1 MAELVS
7 KVYAEALFDVG
18 LEKGSL
24 EALSAQLSD
33 VCQIFAANP
42 EFFELYKAPNIA
54 LDNRKKIVEDTFGGQ
69 VLPELLNFLRLLL
82 DKNRGFFIQEIGR
95 DFQKLV
101 ETHQGVV
108 KGIVYV
114 TYALSD
120 DQIRKLEDKLST
132 STGKRILLTQKI
144 DPEILGG
151 LVVHLGDK
159 VIDNSFKK
167 KLDDMKED
175 LLQLIV

>member
-7 KVYAEALFDVG
+7 KVYAQALFDVG
-18 LEKGSL
+18 LEMGSL
-24 EALSAQLSD
+24 EALSADLMD
-33 VCQIFAANP
+33 VCQVFADNP
-42 EFFELYKAPNIA
+42 EFFELYKAPNISI
-54 LDNRKKIVEDTFGGQ
+54 DERKKIVEETFNGQ
-69 VLPELLNFLRLLL
+69 IVPELTNFLKLLL
-82 DKNRGFFIQEIGR
+82 DKNRGFFVIEIGR

-101 ETHQGVV
+101 EDHQGVV

>member
-18 LEKGSL
+18 LEMGSL
-24 EALSAQLSD
+24 EALSAEMQD
-33 VCQIFAANP
+33 VCQIFAENP
-42 EFFELYKAPNIA
+42 EFFELYKAPNIS
-54 LDNRKKIVEDTFGGQ
+54 LEERKKIVSTAFEGQ
-69 VLPELLNFLRLLL
+69 IQPELLNFIKLLL
-82 DKNRGFFIQEIGR
+82 DKHRGYFILEIGR
-95 DFQKLV
+95 DFQKRV
-101 ETHQGVV
+101 EEHNGVI
-108 KGIVYV
+108 KGVVYV

-120 DQIRKLEDKLST
+120 AQIQKLEDKLSA

-144 DPEILGG
+144 NPDILGG
-151 LVVHLGDK
+151 LVVHIGDK
-159 VIDNSFKK
+159 VIDNSFRK